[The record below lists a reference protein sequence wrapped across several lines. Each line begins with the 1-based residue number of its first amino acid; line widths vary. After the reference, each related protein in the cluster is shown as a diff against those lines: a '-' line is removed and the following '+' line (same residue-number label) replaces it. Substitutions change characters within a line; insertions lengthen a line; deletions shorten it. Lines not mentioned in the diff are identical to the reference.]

1 MKIVNER
8 RVSRH
13 IYHVVDQIVAP
24 WGTGVEERPR
34 VLTREERE
42 ERYRSKRARKEARR
56 GAREVVGEMVGE
68 VEGLSE
74 GAKVVVEKA
83 MREVEGG
90 R

>member
-1 MKIVNER
+1 MKIINEK

-24 WGTGVEERPR
+24 WGSGVEERPR

-42 ERYRSKRARKEARR
+42 ERYRVKRARKEARR
-56 GAREVVGEMVGE
+56 GLREVVGEE
-68 VEGLSE
+68 VEELSE
-74 GAKVVVEKA
+74 GAKVVVGKA
-83 MREVEGG
+83 MRKVEG